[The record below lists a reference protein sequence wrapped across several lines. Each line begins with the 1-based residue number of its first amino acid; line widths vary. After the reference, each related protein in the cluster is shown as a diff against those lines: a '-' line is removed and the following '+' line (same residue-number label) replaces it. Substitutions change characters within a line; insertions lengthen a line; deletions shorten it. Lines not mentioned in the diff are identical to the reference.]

1 MAENMKE
8 EKVIIKEETS
18 IEEDTS
24 TVNVKEDDVKVEI
37 TEIQGS
43 VSNIKFHKL
52 KTKSSIACI
61 LLIQKE

>member
-18 IEEDTS
+18 IEEETFS
-24 TVNVKEDDVKVEI
+24 AKEDDVKVEI
-37 TEIQGS
+37 TELQGS

-52 KTKSSIACI
+52 KTKCSITCI